1 MLAGRSPAAGAL
13 RPQAECWKNGVMS
26 DEERPRRLTRGWAIT
41 LLVAVLVVFIG
52 GSTIAALAFVTTI
65 NARPVE
71 VTCVVTGTFGDASSD
86 AGESGRPGFSV
97 QTRSIDDGD
106 ECEDF
111 YVRDV
116 GVRGQIEVGGTYVFT
131 LTNLIGYTNVESV
144 EPVEE

>member
-1 MLAGRSPAAGAL
+1 MSAGGSVAHG
-13 RPQAECWKNGVMS
+13 RPECWNNGGMS
-26 DEERPRRLTRGWAIT
+26 SEQPPRRLTRGWAIT

-52 GSTIAALAFVTTI
+52 GSTLAALAFVTTI
-65 NARPVE
+65 NARPIE
-71 VTCVVTGTFGDASSD
+71 VTCVVTGTFGDAASD

-97 QTRSIDDGD
+97 QTTNVDGGD

-116 GVRGQIEVGGTYVFT
+116 VVRGQIEVGNTYVFT

-144 EPVEE
+144 VRVEN